1 MLNYALN
8 FNQDSN
14 GTLLVEFPDVPNVYT
29 VGDDREDA
37 LANSVDALESAFEM
51 YIDEGERVPLP
62 VSTGQAIV
70 TLPAQTSAKVLLW
83 NAMLDQRLTTAE
95 LARRLQLAVP
105 EVTRLFD
112 LSHSTGI
119 DLIDKVAHVLGKRF
133 EFQVKDN
140 LAAEVD
146 LPS

>member
-1 MLNYALN
+1 
-8 FNQDSN
+8 
-14 GTLLVEFPDVPNVYT
+14 

-62 VSTGQAIV
+62 VSTGQEIV

-95 LARRLQLAVP
+95 LARRLQLPIP